1 MHGGCKSKDPQFLV
15 VPKGITLYFMTSLG
29 KVSYVDP
36 ESHWGIFPDKMS
48 GTPLNTSILNDVK
61 ERKKITKNI
70 DKDAKNN
77 KWFSIYPPGSIVKNI
92 SFVSPV
98 FYMGLTRFDLTC
110 GIFSNM
116 KYHNKRSIPIF
127 GQGRLI
133 FCQFI
138 HLIMLMSNPSYNIK
152 NKLDSNQYEEMIN
165 LIKKILKN
173 DKDNFMKN
181 LYDIIA
187 YLHPS
192 YSFNKKKFK
201 YSYLEKIDIQLINS
215 LKQLIP
221 KLGLKY
227 YASQEQNIKT
237 LLKYFYKK
245 KGKIRKMYR
254 GLFWNLYLR
263 FVSKISTYSNLEN
276 IIPLKSIHQTYNCE
290 DKKKNSCKKSGCV
303 WKNDICNK
311 KPYECVLNTN
321 STKVGGGEDKCEN
334 HYIDGCR
341 LNNKSICVK
350 SKHWPD
356 STIDRQHLLN
366 NILRKLKEEYPTS
379 EIKLWIGSCRFVYPW
394 SYNACMLFNKKTKKI
409 KKIKKKEF
417 ARKIS
422 YKPHGRWWQQGRSW
436 KFLKP
441 KIDDFYH
448 RRKEAVLDGLQFGK
462 WQEDWYNNWNNN
474 KLIGLSKK
482 QAVDIIN
489 EQLIYEMNSKTSD
502 TPKVKKTKVK
512 GGRRTHKRTHKIKPK
527 N

>member
-1 MHGGCKSKDPQFLV
+1 MSSTNTKYLYLFMHGGCKSKDPQFLV

-192 YSFNKKKFK
+192 YSFNKKK
-201 YSYLEKIDIQLINS
+201 I
-215 LKQLIP
+215 
-221 KLGLKY
+221 
-227 YASQEQNIKT
+227 
-237 LLKYFYKK
+237 
-245 KGKIRKMYR
+245 
-254 GLFWNLYLR
+254 
-263 FVSKISTYSNLEN
+263 
-276 IIPLKSIHQTYNCE
+276 
-290 DKKKNSCKKSGCV
+290 
-303 WKNDICNK
+303 
-311 KPYECVLNTN
+311 
-321 STKVGGGEDKCEN
+321 
-334 HYIDGCR
+334 
-341 LNNKSICVK
+341 
-350 SKHWPD
+350 
-356 STIDRQHLLN
+356 
-366 NILRKLKEEYPTS
+366 
-379 EIKLWIGSCRFVYPW
+379 
-394 SYNACMLFNKKTKKI
+394 
-409 KKIKKKEF
+409 
-417 ARKIS
+417 
-422 YKPHGRWWQQGRSW
+422 
-436 KFLKP
+436 
-441 KIDDFYH
+441 
-448 RRKEAVLDGLQFGK
+448 
-462 WQEDWYNNWNNN
+462 
-474 KLIGLSKK
+474 
-482 QAVDIIN
+482 
-489 EQLIYEMNSKTSD
+489 
-502 TPKVKKTKVK
+502 
-512 GGRRTHKRTHKIKPK
+512 
-527 N
+527 